1 MQAHYIV
8 MSIGYLV
15 MIAMKLRQNGWSRK
29 GYILFSYLLSLLI
42 VE

>member
-29 GYILFSYLLSLLI
+29 GYIFVFILTFTVDS
-42 VE
+42 